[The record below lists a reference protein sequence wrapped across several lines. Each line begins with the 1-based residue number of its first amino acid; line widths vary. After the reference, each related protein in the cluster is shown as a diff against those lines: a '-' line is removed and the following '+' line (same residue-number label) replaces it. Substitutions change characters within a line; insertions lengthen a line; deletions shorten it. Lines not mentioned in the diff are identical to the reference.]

1 MGARRDDM
9 PVQQRVQMALAVL
22 SPQRPQGTITRLAQA
37 VGVSRQT
44 IYALAAR
51 AERVLRSGLAP
62 GPHGPPLAT
71 PVIPVDRN
79 RLLRGSVVLTEVG
92 LSQRDIAF
100 CLTELLDTPVSAG
113 WLHPA
118 LAHIAQAAAAQNAAW
133 HPAVGESLAADELF
147 SNGAPNLLVVG
158 SDSLYIYAL
167 TRQPTCDGD
176 TWGTILLDSRPCPQF
191 SSDAGSG
198 LAVGVQAAALDVH
211 QADWDHLLRRLWG
224 QVARL
229 EAQAYAAL
237 EAVEERAR
245 LFDQAHT
252 TGRLSQHL
260 HAWEQLPDV
269 ARRKVARYDTFY
281 KKAQQVDGWFALIDL
296 ETGGLRDPTMGAAQL
311 RALGQQIHALPGGG
325 IYDTLGNMLIHQG
338 QALLR

>member
-176 TWGTILLDSRPCPQF
+176 T
-191 SSDAGSG
+191 
-198 LAVGVQAAALDVH
+198 
-211 QADWDHLLRRLWG
+211 
-224 QVARL
+224 
-229 EAQAYAAL
+229 
-237 EAVEERAR
+237 
-245 LFDQAHT
+245 
-252 TGRLSQHL
+252 
-260 HAWEQLPDV
+260 
-269 ARRKVARYDTFY
+269 
-281 KKAQQVDGWFALIDL
+281 
-296 ETGGLRDPTMGAAQL
+296 
-311 RALGQQIHALPGGG
+311 
-325 IYDTLGNMLIHQG
+325 
-338 QALLR
+338 

>member
-1 MGARRDDM
+1 
-9 PVQQRVQMALAVL
+9 
-22 SPQRPQGTITRLAQA
+22 
-37 VGVSRQT
+37 
-44 IYALAAR
+44 LAA
-51 AERVLRSGLAP
+51 
-62 GPHGPPLAT
+62 
-71 PVIPVDRN
+71 
-79 RLLRGSVVLTEVG
+79 
-92 LSQRDIAF
+92 
-100 CLTELLDTPVSAG
+100 
-113 WLHPA
+113 
-118 LAHIAQAAAAQNAAW
+118 
-133 HPAVGESLAADELF
+133 
-147 SNGAPNLLVVG
+147 
-158 SDSLYIYAL
+158 
-167 TRQPTCDGD
+167 
-176 TWGTILLDSRPCPQF
+176 
-191 SSDAGSG
+191 
-198 LAVGVQAAALDVH
+198 GVQAAALDVH

-260 HAWEQLPDV
+260 HAWEQLQDV

-296 ETGGLRDPTMGAAQL
+296 ESGGLRDPTMGAAQL
-311 RALGQQIHALPGGG
+311 PALGQQIHDLPGGG